1 MPRVFLSS
9 GALALH
15 LARNENPFDAFNDS
29 FSICKCCRGFDD
41 VVCHQVGSCCP
52 SKFSFCRPPS
62 GRISTNIDCCVT
74 WWPIMIVRL
83 VSTDS
88 RFYKPILPTTLLLL
102 LLTKQSTSIRST
114 SSIPVVDR
122 HKDDAMKHRSCRR
135 KLVEQNSI
143 SFVFIFSCWLNM
155 KNESIILWRV
165 SSIQVL
171 LPIRPCLF
179 KLFLACPFI
188 SSLMW

>member
-1 MPRVFLSS
+1 MLS
-9 GALALH
+9 GTRRRL
-15 LARNENPFDAFNDS
+15 
-29 FSICKCCRGFDD
+29 
-41 VVCHQVGSCCP
+41 VCHQVGSCCP

-114 SSIPVVDR
+114 SSIPVVEIQRRR
-122 HKDDAMKHRSCRR
+122 H
-135 KLVEQNSI
+135 QTSI
-143 SFVFIFSCWLNM
+143 MSSKTSRAEFHLFFVFFSCWLNM

-165 SSIQVL
+165 SSHSGPVANSTMPLQVVFGMSL
-171 LPIRPCLF
+171 HLIIDVVRQPLAI
-179 KLFLACPFI
+179 FLN
-188 SSLMW
+188 